1 MGYSNSVVSEV
12 RFCICVARWMLKR
25 TMLPPWT
32 LRPVHKRSSQY
43 LFQLW
48 TCGIFAV
55 RGVITFLELMYEVVG
70 NFLEL
75 GAIDGKEALEVLD
88 LIAEILRK
96 VIESP

>member
-1 MGYSNSVVSEV
+1 MD
-12 RFCICVARWMLKR
+12 
-25 TMLPPWT
+25 
-32 LRPVHKRSSQY
+32 
-43 LFQLW
+43 
-48 TCGIFAV
+48 
-55 RGVITFLELMYEVVG
+55 EVVG